1 MIFIFFLIQ
10 VPLRFLLAFFPETCG
25 RCASLGW
32 RCIPLRSQH
41 LQCVLLPHRLCSLT
55 QGCVCLPEPCW
66 ILHSLAG
73 KPTLR
78 HQKPAAG
85 SGRLRGLG
93 ERGPRETV
101 WDSLQPVRRQDWKG
115 APKAFLQ
122 GGYQGRVQACSFP
135 SAPNWGCYSSP
146 DAMGRYCEHLIKGE
160 TQVELPQTPAQAMPF
175 LASVSCGGTFREM
188 GEELHW
194 F

>member
-1 MIFIFFLIQ
+1 MISMSLIQ

-25 RCASLGW
+25 RFASFGW
-32 RCIPLRSQH
+32 GCIPLRSLH
-41 LQCVLLPHRLCSLT
+41 LQRVPLLRPCSLT
-55 QGCVCLPEPCW
+55 QGRVCLPEPCW

-73 KPTLR
+73 KPVVR

-85 SGRLRGLG
+85 SGRLRGLR
-93 ERGPRETV
+93 ERGPRETI
-101 WDSLQPVRRQDWKG
+101 WDLSEIKTTPILERSTEGISSRRVRRTG
-115 APKAFLQ
+115 AGL
-122 GGYQGRVQACSFP
+122 CSFRTKLEK
-135 SAPNWGCYSSP
+135 SSL

-175 LASVSCGGTFREM
+175 LASVGCAGGPF
-188 GEELHW
+188 LVLD

>member
-1 MIFIFFLIQ
+1 MAKHRATSQRHHSMIFIFFLIQ

-25 RCASLGW
+25 RCVSLGW
-32 RCIPLRSQH
+32 GCIPLRSQH
-41 LQCVLLPHRLCSLT
+41 LRCVLLPHRLCSLT

-101 WDSLQPVRRQDWKG
+101 WVVSNLSDDKTGKEHRRHFFKEGTKDG
-115 APKAFLQ
+115 CRLVLFLPRQ
-122 GGYQGRVQACSFP
+122 TG
-135 SAPNWGCYSSP
+135 
-146 DAMGRYCEHLIKGE
+146 DATHLR
-160 TQVELPQTPAQAMPF
+160 MPW
-175 LASVSCGGTFREM
+175 AGIANT
-188 GEELHW
+188 
-194 F
+194 